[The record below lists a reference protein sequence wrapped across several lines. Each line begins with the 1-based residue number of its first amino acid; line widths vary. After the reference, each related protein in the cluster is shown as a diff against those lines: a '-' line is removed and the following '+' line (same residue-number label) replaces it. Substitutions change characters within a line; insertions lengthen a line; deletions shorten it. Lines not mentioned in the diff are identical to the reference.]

1 MSACSN
7 ASEAIYSTVT
17 LKWTVSV
24 AVLPSMGL
32 RSFSDAL
39 IRQLMLVPD
48 GIENAATASKTKAEN
63 PGEIPH

>member
-24 AVLPSMGL
+24 AVLPAMGL
-32 RSFSDAL
+32 RSIGDAL
-39 IRQLMLVPD
+39 VRQLMLVPD
-48 GIENAATASKTKAEN
+48 GIQNAATAGKAKAED

>member
-32 RSFSDAL
+32 RSIGDAL
-39 IRQLMLVPD
+39 VRQLVLVPN
-48 GIENAATASKTKAEN
+48 GIENAAATGKAKAEN